1 MALTPT
7 PLDSELTSR
16 FLQNVVFKLIEMP
29 KLLNR
34 YLQQCRNE
42 GVQTSEVGVWLSLR
56 LFNDAEVI

>member
-42 GVQTSEVGVWLSLR
+42 GVQTSEVGVTYHHLM
-56 LFNDAEVI
+56 